1 VARLE
6 HEEPLEDPH
15 LRGGEPDAVRV
26 VHQDR
31 HPLDEPLQLVVE
43 RLDRLR
49 GHTQRR
55 VGELADLGEREAAPR
70 LLLAVELLVDADLS
84 FGLCHAAGTLPR
96 MDPREIKEIMS
107 QGAIRPETARDRAE
121 RRTLAEDLAGS
132 PIKGQPLTPRLRN
145 FRPDPANALVAVG
158 GPTAWMRRLR
168 EIEDATED
176 HERRLADAW
185 RELALECSGDE
196 F

>member
-1 VARLE
+1 
-6 HEEPLEDPH
+6 
-15 LRGGEPDAVRV
+15 
-26 VHQDR
+26 
-31 HPLDEPLQLVVE
+31 
-43 RLDRLR
+43 
-49 GHTQRR
+49 
-55 VGELADLGEREAAPR
+55 
-70 LLLAVELLVDADLS
+70 
-84 FGLCHAAGTLPR
+84 

-121 RRTLAEDLAGS
+121 RRTLEQDLAGS
-132 PIKGQPLTPRLRN
+132 PVKGQPLTPRLRN

-168 EIEDATED
+168 EIEDATAD

-196 F
+196 FARRWREVARGWTFYGVNDLIARHNRNFPAEARLPMDPRTRDFVKVNGRPYRREPLDARWILERFPPDRERALEDAA